1 MAGNRNPQVEKIL
14 SVIEYGTLSVEETR
28 RRVEALIDAET
39 EKEDEPADMELIDA
53 CEDLLW
59 ELGTHGSIPFDSRME
74 KNRAAVQARLRPRP
88 ARSGRPVVRTAA
100 MVAALFA
107 FALIGES
114 VFHREWLEARST
126 PDQQQF
132 VLQGYEIDPGIV
144 GRSIAENEGTA
155 PLTTSDWESVVD
167 YLGFEPLIPNP
178 SEEEWNTQLYY
189 ISVSSSKI
197 NLRARYQQNLD
208 ATKTL
213 LYNAQYFL
221 NSKDAYAAYE
231 QNRAGNSIKILGRQA
246 YVSENIDNTSVFF
259 YEKNCTYRVVGNVEY
274 HELLRFAEEMMEGL

>member
-59 ELGTHGSIPFDSRME
+59 ELGTNGSIPFDSRME
-74 KNRAAVQARLRPRP
+74 TNRAAVHARLRSRP
-88 ARSGRPVVRTAA
+88 IRSGHPVVRTAA

-144 GRSIAENEGTA
+144 GRSIAEHSEA
-155 PLTTSDWESVVD
+155 EPLSTTDWSAVED
-167 YLGFEPLIPNP
+167 YLGFAPFLLKMDR
-178 SEEEWNTQLYY
+178 EEWNTEVYY
-189 ISVSSSKI
+189 ASVSPIYVKLTAI
-197 NLRARYQQNLD
+197 YQRAQDETQRMLYTTYCFQNM
-208 ATKTL
+208 
-213 LYNAQYFL
+213 
-221 NSKDAYAAYE
+221 KDAYAAFE
-231 QNRAGNSIKILGRQA
+231 QNCEGKPIEILGRQA
-246 YVSENIDNTSVFF
+246 YVSENMGNTSVFY
-259 YEKNCTYRVVGNVEY
+259 YENNCTYRVVGNIEY
-274 HELLRFAEEMMEGL
+274 DELLRFAEEMMEGL